1 MEREEYLKRTKYK
14 AKIKWFIIGVHLYV
28 FPPDPKVGD
37 IETLKNWKPVKIGIV
52 ETLKFRWHTG
62 IWSYKAACL

>member
-28 FPPDPKVGD
+28 PPPPGSKSRRYRN
-37 IETLKNWKPVKIGIV
+37 T
-52 ETLKFRWHTG
+52 
-62 IWSYKAACL
+62 